1 MKITTKYRALYRL
14 FVSTMFCGLACL
26 AFAGRCGAQ
35 SLGLAPAQVVEKFK
49 PGVPFQFDLSTVNTG
64 DAPVDMHVEITDFW
78 YNEKNEKVFSAA
90 GTSPRSAANWIQFVP
105 DHFEVGAHGTQKMK
119 AIVTPPADARGG
131 YYATLF
137 VQSKPQLSFPKGDG
151 KGVFTS
157 MRIGCLVLLRAE
169 ETEDYKIE
177 LSNVKLSPPDEA
189 HGLSVDFDLLNAGNT
204 HVFPVARVAVLDGNC
219 KLVAK
224 AESEEKRFL
233 PGQKNA
239 MHVEWAGKLPAGSY
253 TALLTVAY
261 GEDRI
266 ETQQVPFNVGA
277 KEAGN

>member
-1 MKITTKYRALYRL
+1 MNTIRNYRASFYL
-14 FVSTMFCGLACL
+14 FCGLACIAL
-26 AFAGRCGAQ
+26 AARCNAQ

-64 DAPVDMHVEITDFW
+64 DTPVDMHVEVTDFW
-78 YNEKNEKVFSAA
+78 YNDENEKVFSAP

-105 DHFEVGAHGTQKMK
+105 EHFEVSPHGTQKMK

-137 VQSKPQLSFPKGDG
+137 VQSKPQLSFPKGEG

-169 ETEDYKIE
+169 DTEDYKIE
-177 LSNVKLSPPDEA
+177 LSNVKLMPPDDA
-189 HGLSVDFDLLNAGNT
+189 HGLRLDFDLLNSGNT
-204 HVFPVARVAVLDGNC
+204 HIFPVARLAVLDGNR

-224 AESEEKRFL
+224 AEGAEKRYL
-233 PGQKNA
+233 PGQKDR
-239 MHVEWAGKLPAGSY
+239 MHVEWAGKLSAGDY
-253 TALLTVAY
+253 TAVLTVAY
-261 GEDRI
+261 GEDKI
-266 ETQQVPFNVGA
+266 ETQQVAFKVA
-277 KEAGN
+277 TQ

>member
-1 MKITTKYRALYRL
+1 MKITKKYRIR
-14 FVSTMFCGLACL
+14 FCLLLCSLAYL
-26 AFAGRCGAQ
+26 ATGTVRSHAQ

-49 PGVPFQFDLSTVNTG
+49 PGVPFEFDLSTVNTG
-64 DAPVDMHVEITDFW
+64 ETPVDMHVEITDFW
-78 YNEKNEKVFSAA
+78 YNEKNEKVFSSP

-105 DHFEVGAHGTQKMK
+105 DHFEVGPHGAQKMK
-119 AIVTPPADARGG
+119 AIITPPADARGG

-137 VQSKPQLSFPKGDG
+137 VQSKPELSFPKGDG

-169 ETEDYKIE
+169 NTEDYKIE
-177 LSNVKLSPPDEA
+177 LSDVKLTPPADTRP
-189 HGLSVDFDLLNAGNT
+189 LSLDFDLLNAGNT
-204 HVFPVARVAVLDGNC
+204 HVFPIARLAVMDGNR

-233 PGQKNA
+233 PGQKNS
-239 MHVEWAGKLPAGSY
+239 MHVEWAGKLPEGNY
-253 TALLTVAY
+253 TAVLTVAY

-266 ETQQVPFNVGA
+266 ETQQVPFSVA
-277 KEAGN
+277 AQ

>member
-1 MKITTKYRALYRL
+1 MKMLKKFRAFFYLL
-14 FVSTMFCGLACL
+14 FGSLACFAL
-26 AFAGRCGAQ
+26 AGQCGAQ

-64 DAPVDMHVEITDFW
+64 ETPVDMHVEITDFW
-78 YNEKNEKVFSAA
+78 YNEKNEKVFSSH

-105 DHFEVGAHGTQKMK
+105 DRFEVGPHGTQKMK
-119 AIVTPPADARGG
+119 AIITPPADARGG

-169 ETEDYKIE
+169 DTEDYRIE
-177 LSNVKLSPPDEA
+177 LSNVKLTPPA
-189 HGLSVDFDLLNAGNT
+189 AARALSVDFDLLNSGNT
-204 HVFPVARVAVLDGNC
+204 HVFPVARVAILDASR

-239 MHVEWAGKLPAGSY
+239 MHVEWAGKLPEGNY
-253 TALLTVAY
+253 TAVLTVAY

-266 ETQQVPFNVGA
+266 ETQQIAFNVA
-277 KEAGN
+277 AQ